1 MFSMSVIEISTSDIV
16 FLTSDIEISRSDIDF
31 GVADSPCLWWKCLVS
46 WKKFLSLSDNN
57 LF

>member
-31 GVADSPCLWWKCLVS
+31 GVVDSPCLWWECLVS